1 MLKYSN
7 RGISSCIPIFILHS
21 RENSGN
27 MRGRRGRT
35 GEGYG
40 SKKMILVKIAFIW
53 KNKKQIIRQESLI
66 ERM

>member
-1 MLKYSN
+1 
-7 RGISSCIPIFILHS
+7 
-21 RENSGN
+21 

-40 SKKMILVKIAFIW
+40 NEKMILVKIAFMW

-66 ERM
+66 ERMQFPKPLKKALCFFI